1 MEKKFLKKGGGL
13 LSYDSGQARES
24 NNTNSLLER
33 ENSFDQMVRRV
44 GSRAADRMTQAMRR
58 KTDGRSTAGGLE
70 SFITDDG

>member
-13 LSYDSGQARES
+13 LSYDSGQARDS
-24 NNTNSLLER
+24 NNTNSFLEI

-44 GSRAADRMTQAMRR
+44 GSRAADRVTQAMRR
-58 KTDGRSTAGGLE
+58 KDGRSTAGGLE